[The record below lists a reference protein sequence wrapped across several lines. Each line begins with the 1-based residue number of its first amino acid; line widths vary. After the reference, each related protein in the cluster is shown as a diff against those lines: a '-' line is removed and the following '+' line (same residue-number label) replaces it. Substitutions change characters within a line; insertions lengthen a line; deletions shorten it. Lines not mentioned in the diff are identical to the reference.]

1 MKECSGKR
9 FDSVRIVL
17 KGKGG
22 NYINKTDKNTE
33 IVLKEKL
40 MSILRC
46 CRVQDTD
53 RSQIPVNT
61 ESFELRTPYI

>member
-33 IVLKEKL
+33 TVLNSL
-40 MSILRC
+40 
-46 CRVQDTD
+46 
-53 RSQIPVNT
+53 
-61 ESFELRTPYI
+61 